1 MIRSIRTILS
11 PLAFFTLILVVLTA
25 LFATTLHAQVVNAT
39 ITGTVADPA
48 GAVVANAKV
57 VVHND
62 DTGVQR
68 TVTTSS
74 GGTFTAP
81 AIPIG
86 SYTVTVDASGFATY
100 KRTGIA
106 LTVGETLD
114 LNLSLSISGST
125 TVTVQDVPPAVNLSS
140 EQISGLVDSR
150 QVKELPLNGRSYDQ
164 LLLLNPATVNYTN
177 QRSGSVGTSNSSV
190 GSMFSVSGRRPQDN
204 LFLLNGIEYTGAS
217 LINTTPGGTSGQLLG
232 IDGIHEFNVV
242 TDTYSASYGKRD
254 GAQISISTT
263 GGTNTLHG
271 SVYEFLRNS
280 FFDARNY
287 FDPGRIPEFQRNN
300 FGASLGGPIKKDKLF
315 FFANYEGY
323 RQNLGESLQALVPD
337 SQARLGEVPNAN
349 TGVYAPTAF
358 SPISAQLLNL
368 WPIANGPEVTQLN
381 PAGTQQV
388 PTGIAKWIGSAPQHI
403 REDFG
408 TSRFD
413 YTIGAADTF
422 NTIYTVDDSTASTPS
437 TDPYSYVNE
446 RLREQVLSLQEQ
458 HVFSPSLI
466 NVARAGF
473 SRSSFYFYGYV
484 PAAQQALVPSVRPGV
499 PTYAVVISGSTASN
513 GASSIT
519 TAGANV
525 GSNNG
530 ITRNLFTLDDHIYY
544 TVGKHTIQAGV
555 WAQRLE
561 SNDNL
566 AQDQYGQASFASLT
580 TFLNGT
586 IKTFT
591 YAPNTTELG
600 WRALYVDGF
609 VEDTWHITPN
619 FETRIG
625 IRTESSTGWS
635 EAQNRAAVYTFT
647 NGVINTTS
655 TGLPTVS
662 GVSNAILSNKGLL
675 LPEPRIG
682 FAWNVF
688 GDGRTSLTG
697 GAGLHHTLLDALDY
711 RLDQAAPYNTVYAYS
726 GTGTTVANPTG
737 GTQKISPSTVDS
749 AIQTPTLFSYDLKI
763 EQQLAPAT
771 SLTIGYSGSHSYHQI
786 LNGDLNEPAYTIA
799 GNGQV
804 FYPAYYATPTSA
816 PAAPQLANTTVANT
830 TSWWAGGSGN
840 YNALIVDL
848 RQNFTHGLQLRGNYT
863 WSKNLDDGSAW
874 NTSVSA
880 NTPAFVEVPSRP
892 HLDYGR
898 AATDI
903 RHVASINATYAL
915 PFGKNKTFFSN
926 AGSLTDH
933 VVSGWSVTS
942 IATLLSGFP
951 FSPQLGYNPTGS
963 GDSRNPVRPNVNA
976 GFTGALYTK
985 GTTAQRV
992 AQYFNP
998 AAFSA
1003 PVAGYVGNVSRD
1015 SLTGPAFADWDF
1027 SLLKDTALTERT
1039 RLQFRAE
1046 FFNVVNHTNLQLPNE
1061 VVYSAGPTQGTTA
1074 SQNTVAALGSPGVI
1088 SATANTSRQIQL
1100 GLKLL
1105 F

>member
-1 MIRSIRTILS
+1 MIRTTHSYLSRFFILS
-11 PLAFFTLILVVLTA
+11 AT
-25 LFATTLHAQVVNAT
+25 LFALVIHSPAQVVNGT
-39 ITGTVADPA
+39 ISGTVTDST
-48 GAVVANAKV
+48 GAVITNANV
-57 VVHND
+57 VVHNND
-62 DTGVQR
+62 IGVQR
-68 TVTTSS
+68 ALVTSG

-86 SYTVTVDASGFATY
+86 DYTITVEASGFSSYKLTGITLTVGQTLNLTLPLTITGNETVTV
-100 KRTGIA
+100 R
-106 LTVGETLD
+106 E
-114 LNLSLSISGST
+114 
-125 TVTVQDVPPAVNLSS
+125 VPSAVNISS
-140 EQISGLVDSR
+140 DQISGLVDAR

-190 GSMFSVSGRRPQDN
+190 GSMFSASGRRPQDN

-254 GAQISISTT
+254 GAQVSISTT
-263 GGTNTLHG
+263 SGTNTPHG
-271 SVYEFLRNS
+271 SAYEFLRNS

-287 FDPGRIPEFQRNN
+287 FDSPRIPEFQRNN
-300 FGASLGGPIKKDKLF
+300 FGASLGGPIRKDKLF
-315 FFANYEGY
+315 LFGNYEGY
-323 RQNLGESLQALVPD
+323 RQNLGESIVTLVPD
-337 SQARLGEVPNAN
+337 STSRAKAVASVQP
-349 TGVYAPTAF
+349 
-358 SPISAQLLNL
+358 LLNL
-368 WPIANGPEVTQLN
+368 WPVANGPEITQ
-381 PAGTQQV
+381 AGAN
-388 PTGIAKWIGSAPQHI
+388 TGIAEYIGTAPQHI

-408 TSRFD
+408 TTRFD
-413 YTIGAADTF
+413 WTVGGKDTF
-422 NTIYTVDDSTASTPS
+422 NAIYTIDDSYASSPS
-437 TDPYSYVNE
+437 ADPYSYVREN
-446 RLREQVLSLQEQ
+446 LREQVLSLQEQ
-458 HVFSPSLI
+458 HVFSPRLV
-466 NVARAGF
+466 NVARVGL
-473 SRSSFYFYGYV
+473 SRSTFYFYGYV
-484 PAAQQALVPSVRPGV
+484 PTAQQALTPSIRTGV

-530 ITRNLFTLDDHIYY
+530 LARSLYTFDDHAYY
-544 TVGKHTIQAGV
+544 TIGKHTIQAGV
-555 WAQRLE
+555 WLQRLQ

-580 TFLNGT
+580 TFLAGT

-600 WRALYVDGF
+600 WRTLFADAFL
-609 VEDTWHITPN
+609 EDTWHITPQ
-619 FETRIG
+619 FEARIG
-625 IRTESSTGWS
+625 FRTETSTGWS
-635 EAQNRAAVYTFT
+635 ESQNRASVYTFT
-647 NGVINTTS
+647 NGVISTTS

-662 GVSNAILSNKGLL
+662 GVSNAILSNKALF

-711 RLDQAAPYNTVYAYS
+711 RLDQAAPYNTVYSYS
-726 GTGTTVANPTG
+726 GTAATENVANPTG
-737 GTQKISPSTVDS
+737 GTGLISPSTVDP
-749 AIQTPTLFSYDLKI
+749 AIRTPTLFSYDLKI

-786 LNGDLNEPAYTIA
+786 MNGDLNEPNYTIA
-799 GNGQV
+799 ANGQV

-816 PAAPQLANTTVANT
+816 PAAPVKANPAVANT

-848 RQNFTHGLQLRGNYT
+848 RHNFNHGLQVRGNYT

-874 NTSVSA
+874 NTSVSS
-880 NTPAFVEVPSRP
+880 NTPAFVEVPSLP
-892 HLDYGR
+892 HLDYGL

-903 RHVASINATYAL
+903 RNIASINATYEL
-915 PFGKNKTFFSN
+915 PFGQNKAFSSN
-926 AGSLTDH
+926 AGNLTDH
-933 VVSGWSVTS
+933 IVSGWSLAS
-942 IATLLSGFP
+942 ITTLLSGFP

-963 GDSRNPVRPNVNA
+963 GDSRNPVRPNVTPGFSGQLYA
-976 GFTGALYTK
+976 GGS
-985 GTTAQRV
+985 TAQRV

-1003 PVAGYVGNVSRD
+1003 PAAGYVGNAGRD
-1015 SLTGPAFADWDF
+1015 SLIGPGFADWDL
-1027 SLLKDTALTERT
+1027 SLLKSTALSERT

-1046 FFNVVNHTNLQLPNE
+1046 FFNIINHTNLQLPNE

-1074 SQNTVAALGSPGVI
+1074 NQSTVAALGSPGVI
-1088 SATANTSRQIQL
+1088 SGTANTSRQIQL

>member
-1 MIRSIRTILS
+1 MIRTYSTRLS
-11 PLAFFTLILVVLTA
+11 PSVFLIAGLLAIFIGFPA
-25 LFATTLHAQVVNAT
+25 QAQVVSGT
-39 ITGTVADPA
+39 IAGTVSDPS
-48 GAVVANAKV
+48 GAVIANARV
-57 VVHND
+57 LVHND
-62 DTGVQR
+62 ETGVQR
-68 TVTTSS
+68 SLTTSS
-74 GGTFTAP
+74 TGNFTAA

-86 SYTVTVDASGFATY
+86 SYTVTVDASGFGSY

-106 LTVGETLD
+106 LTVGETLN
-114 LNLSLSISGST
+114 LNLSLKVTGSSDSI
-125 TVTVQDVPPAVNLSS
+125 TVRDVPPAVNTSS
-140 EQISGLVDSR
+140 EQISGLVDAR

-177 QRSGSVGTSNSSV
+177 QRSGSIGTSNSSV

-204 LFLLNGIEYTGAS
+204 LFLLNGIEYTGSS
-217 LINTTPGGTSGQLLG
+217 LINTTPGGASGQLLG

-242 TDTYSASYGKRD
+242 SDTYSAAYGKRD

-271 SVYEFLRNS
+271 SAYEFLRNS

-287 FDPGRIPEFQRNN
+287 FDSSRIPEFQRNN

-315 FFANYEGY
+315 LFANYEGY
-323 RQNLGESLQALVPD
+323 RQNLGESIVTLVPD
-337 SQARLGEVPNAN
+337 SEARQGEVPNAN

-368 WPIANGPEVTQLN
+368 WPVANGPEVTQLN
-381 PAGTQQV
+381 PAGTLVV
-388 PTGIAKWIGSAPQHI
+388 PTGIAKYIGTAPQHI

-408 TSRFD
+408 TARFD
-413 YTIGAADTF
+413 YTIGNADTF
-422 NTIYTVDDSTASTPS
+422 NSIYTVDDSYASSPS
-437 TDPYSYVNE
+437 ADPYSYVNE
-446 RLREQVLSLQEQ
+446 SLREQVLSLQEQ
-458 HVFSPSLI
+458 HVFSPRLI
-466 NVARAGF
+466 NVARIGF

-484 PAAQQALVPSVRPGV
+484 PAAEQALTPSVVPGV

-530 ITRNLFTLDDHIYY
+530 ITRNLITIDDHAYY
-544 TVGKHTIQAGV
+544 TLGKHTIEAGV
-555 WAQRLE
+555 WLQHLE

-566 AQDQYGQASFASLT
+566 AQDQYGQASFGSLT
-580 TFLNGT
+580 SFLNGA
-586 IKTFT
+586 ISTFT

-600 WRALYVDGF
+600 WRTLFADGF
-609 VEDTWHITPN
+609 IEDTWHISPR
-619 FETRIG
+619 FEARLG
-625 IRTESSTGWS
+625 VRTESSTGWS
-635 EAQNRAAVYTFT
+635 ESQGRASVYTFT
-647 NGVINTTS
+647 NGIISTTPNS
-655 TGLPTVS
+655 GL
-662 GVSNAILSNKGLL
+662 SNALTTNNALL
-675 LPEPRIG
+675 LPEPRAG

-688 GDGRTSLTG
+688 GDDRTAITG

-711 RLDQAAPYNTVYAYS
+711 RLDQAAPYNTVYSYKNS
-726 GTGTTVANPTG
+726 TVANPTG
-737 GTQKISPSTVDS
+737 VTPAVSPSTVDS
-749 AIQTPTLFSYDLKI
+749 AIHTPTLFAYDVKI

-771 SLTIGYSGSHSYHQI
+771 SLTIGYTGSHSYHQI
-786 LNGDLNEPAYTIA
+786 LNGDLNEPAYILV
-799 GNGQV
+799 NGQV
-804 FYPAYYATPTSA
+804 FYPAGGTPTT
-816 PAAPQLANTTVANT
+816 PAAPVKANPAVANT

-840 YNALIVDL
+840 YNALVLDL
-848 RQNFTHGLQLRGNYT
+848 RQNFNHGLQVRGNYT

-874 NTSVSA
+874 NTSVSS
-880 NTPAFVEVPSRP
+880 NTPAFVEVPTLP
-892 HLDYGR
+892 HLDYGP

-903 RHVASINATYAL
+903 RNIASINATYDLPLGRNKAL
-915 PFGKNKTFFSN
+915 FGN
-926 AGSLTDH
+926 AGELADRF
-933 VVSGWSVTS
+933 VSGWSVAS
-942 IATLLSGFP
+942 ITTLLSGFP

-963 GDSRNPVRPNVNA
+963 GDSRNPIRPNVNPA
-976 GFTGALYTK
+976 FTGPLYP
-985 GTTAQRV
+985 GGSTAQRV

-1003 PVAGYVGNVSRD
+1003 PSAGYVGNAGRD
-1015 SLTGPAFADWDF
+1015 SLVGPGYADWDF
-1027 SLLKDTALTERT
+1027 SLLKSTQLSERT

-1046 FFNVVNHTNLQLPNE
+1046 FFNILNHTNLQLPNE

-1074 SQNTVAALGSPGVI
+1074 NQNTVAALGSPGVI